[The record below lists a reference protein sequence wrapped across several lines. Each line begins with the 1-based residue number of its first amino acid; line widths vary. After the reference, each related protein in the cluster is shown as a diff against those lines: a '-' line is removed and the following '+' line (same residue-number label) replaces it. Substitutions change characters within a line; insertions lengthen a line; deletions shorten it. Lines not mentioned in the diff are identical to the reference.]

1 MSDPARP
8 PRVVA
13 ELGRPETA
21 EETAARKEEDRRK
34 RRGRQTV
41 NNLWYSLLVTVG
53 VVVVI
58 ILLVPR
64 GAQDFAPNVDYPAA
78 AQEAQGAVD
87 QPLAVPE
94 PGKQW
99 RSNAAQLRTET
110 ADGVV
115 SWYIG
120 FLTPR
125 SQYLG
130 FSQGIDA
137 NESWLVQ
144 LLDGARA
151 DGTVTLGGLEW
162 TVYDDRA
169 SGAQG
174 NVSYALSTT
183 TATAVYAVYGTADP
197 DEAAA
202 LATAVAQS
210 ISKEQAG

>member
-8 PRVVA
+8 PRIVA

-53 VVVVI
+53 VVVVLV
-58 ILLVPR
+58 LLVPR
-64 GAQDFAPNVDYPAA
+64 GSQDFAPNVDYRAA

-94 PGKQW
+94 PGSDW
-99 RSNAAQLRTET
+99 HANAAELRTET
-110 ADGVV
+110 ADDVT

-120 FLTPR
+120 FLTP
-125 SQYLG
+125 SSEYLG

-144 LLDGARA
+144 LLEGSRA
-151 DGTVTLGGLEW
+151 NSTATIGGLKW
-162 TVYDDRA
+162 TVYDTPD
-169 SGAQG
+169 GGTTG
-174 NVSYALSTT
+174 NVSYALSTKT
-183 TATAVYAVYGTADP
+183 SSGTYVVYGTAKP
-197 DEAAA
+197 AEAAA
-202 LATAVAQS
+202 LAAAVADSINQEQS
-210 ISKEQAG
+210 R